1 MVPEITTLLLQQAK
15 AFSYAQ
21 YSGSHSL
28 PPPQNYNNNNSGSSN
43 GDGNSGNINS
53 NPSAAIQTLS
63 PCQILLIGI
72 ESHVCVLQT
81 ATDLLALGHR
91 VYVLADG
98 VSSCHAG
105 ERVIA
110 LERLRQEGCVVTTS
124 ESVIFE
130 MVGDAR
136 KKEFRDVAALI
147 KRWKRETGS
156 AVERLC
162 GSGMALGAM
171 GGMLEGG
178 DDGEGAEGGRGSGG
192 ASSRL

>member
-1 MVPEITTLLLQQAK
+1 M
-15 AFSYAQ
+15 
-21 YSGSHSL
+21 
-28 PPPQNYNNNNSGSSN
+28 
-43 GDGNSGNINS
+43 
-53 NPSAAIQTLS
+53 
-63 PCQILLIGI
+63 GI
-72 ESHVCVLQT
+72 ESHICVLQT

-110 LERLRQEGCVVTTS
+110 LERLRHEGCVVTTS

-130 MVGDAR
+130 MIGDAGR
-136 KKEFRDVAALI
+136 KEFRDVVALV
-147 KRWKRETGS
+147 KRWKQETGS

-162 GSGMALGAM
+162 GSGMALGSFE
-171 GGMLEGG
+171 GIVRGGG
-178 DDGEGAEGGRGSGG
+178 DGDGGATEQIGKGEGAEGGKESGG